1 MKVHLP
7 NLVHGNDILFTM
19 DWILEYPS
27 GVLKFGRAHYDPKD
41 LGAVV
46 QYIDGVG
53 FMKSMVTFFEQ
64 RRILNYQGPH
74 LGSSYT
80 ASDGKRMYVKF
91 QMRLCSKKVTILF
104 MKPTPSMYCTTAPRS
119 FGS

>member
-1 MKVHLP
+1 M
-7 NLVHGNDILFTM
+7 N
-19 DWILEYPS
+19 WILKYPS
-27 GVLKFGRAHYDPKD
+27 GVFKFGRAHYDPKD

-74 LGSSYT
+74 LGSSYK
-80 ASDGKRMYVKF
+80 ASDGKKMYGNFVG
-91 QMRLCSKKVTILF
+91 MEMIC
-104 MKPTPSMYCTTAPRS
+104 
-119 FGS
+119 